1 MQTVI
6 IIVLALSLAILSVCH
21 FRQGKLLDKISYKYI
36 SDHNSLRNFAS
47 AYLAEE
53 KKVTNQ

>member
-21 FRQGKLLDKISYKYI
+21 FRQGKLLDKISNKYI
-36 SDHNSLRNFAS
+36 SDHNSLRNFS
-47 AYLAEE
+47 SVYLAEE